1 MMKQP
6 KVRMKTAVSYQL
18 LARSYFS
25 YVRRFACLSFLT
37 VAVLTSCKSSGR
49 TESPSIFST
58 DETAQAAQV
67 VASANDDLTKIK
79 VLYKEN
85 EDKREDLKKAMEAD
99 NAEQVKKIADQVV
112 YLINDGFDSAQSAID
127 KIEKA
132 QEMQINDDYR
142 EYLRLKEE
150 SLKRE
155 LEAFEN
161 YRQAARTL
169 RDNYDPKNAAM
180 RDKVKEDFKNRVDTY
195 RKLMEEARDYSHQ
208 ANELAKAAVQRQQA
222 Q

>member
-1 MMKQP
+1 MTNTIAKIL
-6 KVRMKTAVSYQL
+6 TISL
-18 LARSYFS
+18 LAMT
-25 YVRRFACLSFLT
+25 A
-37 VAVLTSCKSSGR
+37 CKSSGR
-49 TESPSIFST
+49 TDSPASIFSS
-58 DETAQAAQV
+58 DETAEAAKI

-79 VLYKEN
+79 VLYKDNEN
-85 EDKREDLKKAMEAD
+85 KREDLKKAMEAD
-99 NAEQVKKIADQVV
+99 NAEQVKKTADEVV

-132 QEMQINDDYR
+132 QEMQVNDDYR

-169 RDNYDPKNAAM
+169 RDNYDPKNAAQ
-180 RDKVKEDFKNRVDTY
+180 RDKVKEDFKNRVDNY
-195 RKLMEEARDYSHQ
+195 RKLMEEARDYSNQ
-208 ANELAKAAVQRQQA
+208 ANELAKSALRKQQG

>member
-1 MMKQP
+1 MTNNIAKIL
-6 KVRMKTAVSYQL
+6 VISL
-18 LARSYFS
+18 LAMT
-25 YVRRFACLSFLT
+25 A
-37 VAVLTSCKSSGR
+37 CKSSGR
-49 TESPSIFST
+49 TDSPTSIFSS
-58 DETAQAAQV
+58 DQTAEAAKI

-79 VLYKEN
+79 VLYKDNEN
-85 EDKREDLKKAMEAD
+85 KREDLKKAMEAD
-99 NAEQVKKIADQVV
+99 NAEQVKKTADEVV

-132 QEMQINDDYR
+132 QEMQVNDDYR

-169 RDNYDPKNAAM
+169 RDNYDPKNAAQ
-180 RDKVKEDFKNRVDTY
+180 RDKVKDDFKNRVDNY
-195 RKLMEEARDYSHQ
+195 RKLMEEARDYSNP
-208 ANELAKAAVQRQQA
+208 ANELAKNALRKQ
-222 Q
+222 

>member
-1 MMKQP
+1 MTNTIAKILLISLLTM
-6 KVRMKTAVSYQL
+6 TA
-18 LARSYFS
+18 
-25 YVRRFACLSFLT
+25 
-37 VAVLTSCKSSGR
+37 CKSSGR
-49 TESPSIFST
+49 TDSPASIFSS
-58 DETAQAAQV
+58 DETAEAAKI

-79 VLYKEN
+79 VLYKDNEN
-85 EDKREDLKKAMEAD
+85 KREDLKKAMEAD
-99 NAEQVKKIADQVV
+99 NAEQVKKTADEVV

-132 QEMQINDDYR
+132 QEMQVNDDYR

-169 RDNYDPKNAAM
+169 RDNYDPKNAAQ
-180 RDKVKEDFKNRVDTY
+180 RDKVKEDFKNRVDNY
-195 RKLMEEARDYSHQ
+195 RKLMEEARDYSNQ
-208 ANELAKAAVQRQQA
+208 ANELAKNALRKQQG

>member
-1 MMKQP
+1 M
-6 KVRMKTAVSYQL
+6 
-18 LARSYFS
+18 
-25 YVRRFACLSFLT
+25 RFLG
-37 VAVLTSCKSSGR
+37 AVLIFFLFIASACKSSGR
-49 TESPSIFST
+49 SDAPSIFSS
-58 DETAQAAQV
+58 DETAEAGKI
-67 VASANDDLTKIK
+67 VASANEDLTKIK
-79 VLYKEN
+79 VLYKDN
-85 EDKREDLKKAMEAD
+85 EDKREEIKKAMEVDDAKKVRELAD
-99 NAEQVKKIADQVV
+99 NVND
-112 YLINDGFDSAQSAID
+112 LINSGVDEAQSAID

-180 RDKVKEDFKNRVDTY
+180 RDKVKEDFKNRVENY
-195 RKLMEEARDYSHQ
+195 RKLMEEARDYSNQ
-208 ANELAKAAVQRQQA
+208 ANTLAKDALRRQQE

>member
-1 MMKQP
+1 MTTTLA
-6 KVRMKTAVSYQL
+6 KVL
-18 LARSYFS
+18 LIS
-25 YVRRFACLSFLT
+25 
-37 VAVLTSCKSSGR
+37 VLAIPACKSSGR
-49 TESPSIFST
+49 TESPSIFSS
-58 DETAQAAQV
+58 DETAEAAQV

-79 VLYKEN
+79 VLYKDNEN
-85 EDKREDLKKAMEAD
+85 KREDLKKAMEAD
-99 NAEQVKKIADQVV
+99 NAEQVKKIADEVV
-112 YLINDGFDSAQSAID
+112 YLINDGFDNAKSAID

-132 QEMQINDDYR
+132 QEMQVNDDYR

-169 RDNYDPKNAAM
+169 RDNYDPKNGAM
-180 RDKVKEDFKNRVDTY
+180 RDKVKEDFKNRVENY
-195 RKLMEEARDYSHQ
+195 RKLMEEARDFSNQ
-208 ANELAKAAVQRQQA
+208 ANELAKDALRKQQG

>member
-1 MMKQP
+1 MTKSSLALSILL
-6 KVRMKTAVSYQL
+6 VATAM
-18 LARSYFS
+18 
-25 YVRRFACLSFLT
+25 
-37 VAVLTSCKSSGR
+37 SCRSSGR
-49 TESPSIFST
+49 NETTSIFST
-58 DETAQAAQV
+58 DETAQAAQI

-85 EDKREDLKKAMEAD
+85 EGKREDIKKAMEAD
-99 NAEQVKKIADQVV
+99 NAEQVKKIADDVV
-112 YLINDGFDSAQSAID
+112 YLINGGFDSAQSAID

-169 RDNYDPKNAAM
+169 RDNYDPKNAAS
-180 RDKVKEDFKNRVDTY
+180 RDKVKEDFKNRVDNY
-195 RKLMEEARDYSHQ
+195 RKLMEEARDYSNQ
-208 ANELAKAAVQRQQA
+208 ANEIAKSALQSQQA
-222 Q
+222 K

>member
-1 MMKQP
+1 M
-6 KVRMKTAVSYQL
+6 
-18 LARSYFS
+18 LAISG
-25 YVRRFACLSFLT
+25 
-37 VAVLTSCKSSGR
+37 CKSSGR
-49 TESPSIFST
+49 TESPSIFSS
-58 DETAQAAQV
+58 DETAEAAQV

-79 VLYKEN
+79 VLYKDNEN
-85 EDKREDLKKAMEAD
+85 KREDLKKAMESD
-99 NAEQVKKIADQVV
+99 NAEQVKKIADEVV
-112 YLINDGFDSAQSAID
+112 YLINDGFDNAKSAID

-132 QEMQINDDYR
+132 QEMQVNDDYR

-169 RDNYDPKNAAM
+169 RDNYDPKNGAM
-180 RDKVKEDFKNRVDTY
+180 RDKVKEDFKNRVENY
-195 RKLMEEARDYSHQ
+195 RKLMEEARDFSNQ
-208 ANELAKAAVQRQQA
+208 ANELAKDALRKQQG

>member
-1 MMKQP
+1 MRKLLLITGLL
-6 KVRMKTAVSYQL
+6 VTASV
-18 LARSYFS
+18 
-25 YVRRFACLSFLT
+25 
-37 VAVLTSCKSSGR
+37 TSCRSSGR
-49 TESPSIFST
+49 TDAPSIFST
-58 DETAQAAQV
+58 DETPQAAQI

-79 VLYKEN
+79 VLYKDN
-85 EDKREDLKKAMEAD
+85 EGKREDIKKAMEAD
-99 NAEQVKKIADQVV
+99 NAEQVKKIADDVV
-112 YLINDGFDSAQSAID
+112 YLINGGFDNAQSAID

-169 RDNYDPKNAAM
+169 RDNYDPKNAAS
-180 RDKVKEDFKNRVDTY
+180 RDKVKDDFKNRVDNY
-195 RKLMEEARDYSHQ
+195 RKLMEEARDYSNQ
-208 ANELAKAAVQRQQA
+208 ANEIAKSALQSQQSK
-222 Q
+222 

>member
-1 MMKQP
+1 MTETIVKILLI
-6 KVRMKTAVSYQL
+6 SL
-18 LARSYFS
+18 LA
-25 YVRRFACLSFLT
+25 LS
-37 VAVLTSCKSSGR
+37 ACKSSGR
-49 TESPSIFST
+49 TDTPTSIFSS
-58 DETAQAAQV
+58 DETAEAAKI

-79 VLYKEN
+79 VLYKDN
-85 EDKREDLKKAMEAD
+85 EGKREDLKKAMEAD
-99 NAEQVKKIADQVV
+99 NAEQVKKIADDVV
-112 YLINDGFDSAQSAID
+112 YLINDGFDNAQSAID

-132 QEMQINDDYR
+132 QEMQVNEDYR

-180 RDKVKEDFKNRVDTY
+180 RDKVKEDFKNRVENY

-208 ANELAKAAVQRQQA
+208 ANELAKDALRKQQG

>member
-1 MMKQP
+1 
-6 KVRMKTAVSYQL
+6 VLRTTV
-18 LARSYFS
+18 
-25 YVRRFACLSFLT
+25 VIVTFAAALS
-37 VAVLTSCKSSGR
+37 ACRSSGR
-49 TESPSIFST
+49 TDSSPGIFST
-58 DETAQAAQV
+58 DQTVEAAKV

-79 VLYKEN
+79 VLYKDN
-85 EDKREDLKKAMEAD
+85 EGKREDLKKAMETN
-99 NAEQVKKIADQVV
+99 NAEQVKKIADDVV
-112 YLINDGFDSAQSAID
+112 YLINDGFENAKNAVD
-127 KIEKA
+127 KIEQA

-155 LEAFEN
+155 QDAFEN

-180 RDKVKEDFKNRVDTY
+180 RDKVKEDFTKRVENY
-195 RKLMEEARDYSHQ
+195 RKLMEEARDYSNR
-208 ANELAKAAVQRQQA
+208 ANELAKQALQQK

>member
-1 MMKQP
+1 MI
-6 KVRMKTAVSYQL
+6 
-18 LARSYFS
+18 
-25 YVRRFACLSFLT
+25 SFLL
-37 VAVLTSCKSSGR
+37 VASACKSSGR
-49 TESPSIFST
+49 SDAPSIFSS
-58 DETAQAAQV
+58 DETAEAGKV
-67 VASANDDLTKIK
+67 VASANEDLTKIK
-79 VLYKEN
+79 VIYKDN
-85 EDKREDLKKAMEAD
+85 EGKREEIKKAMEIDDAKKVRELAD
-99 NAEQVKKIADQVV
+99 SVND
-112 YLINDGFDSAQSAID
+112 LINNGFDEAQNAVD

-169 RDNYDPKNAAM
+169 RDNYDPKNGAM
-180 RDKVKEDFKNRVDTY
+180 RDKVKEDFKNRVENY
-195 RKLMEEARDYSHQ
+195 RKLMEEARDFSNQ
-208 ANELAKAAVQRQQA
+208 ANELAKDALRKQQG

>member
-1 MMKQP
+1 M
-6 KVRMKTAVSYQL
+6 
-18 LARSYFS
+18 
-25 YVRRFACLSFLT
+25 RRLILFHLVFGVFIGA
-37 VAVLTSCKSSGR
+37 ACKSSGR
-49 TESPSIFST
+49 SDGPSLFTS
-58 DETAQAAQV
+58 DETAQAAQI

-85 EDKREDLKKAMEAD
+85 EGKREEIKKAMEVDDAS
-99 NAEQVKKIADQVV
+99 QVKKVADDVV
-112 YLINDGFDSAQSAID
+112 YLINDGFDNAKSAID

-132 QEMQINDDYR
+132 QEMQVNDDYR

-180 RDKVKEDFKNRVDTY
+180 RDKVKEDFKNRVENY
-195 RKLMEEARDYSHQ
+195 RKLMEEARDYSNR
-208 ANELAKAAVQRQQA
+208 ANELAKDALRRQQT

>member
-1 MMKQP
+1 VLKL
-6 KVRMKTAVSYQL
+6 VAILIVSV
-18 LARSYFS
+18 LAFS
-25 YVRRFACLSFLT
+25 ACR
-37 VAVLTSCKSSGR
+37 SSGR
-49 TESPSIFST
+49 SEGPSIFSS
-58 DETAQAAQV
+58 DETAEAAKV
-67 VASANDDLTKIK
+67 VASANEDLTKIK
-79 VLYKEN
+79 VLYKDN
-85 EDKREDLKKAMEAD
+85 EGKREDLKKAMEAD
-99 NAEQVKKIADQVV
+99 NAEQVKKIADDVV
-112 YLINDGFDSAQSAID
+112 YLINDGFDQAKSAIE

-180 RDKVKEDFKNRVDTY
+180 RDKVKEDFKTRVDNY
-195 RKLMEEARDYSHQ
+195 RKLMEEARDYSNR
-208 ANELAKAAVQRQQA
+208 ANELAKDVLHRQQT

>member
-1 MMKQP
+1 MTTTLA
-6 KVRMKTAVSYQL
+6 KVL
-18 LARSYFS
+18 LIS
-25 YVRRFACLSFLT
+25 
-37 VAVLTSCKSSGR
+37 VLAIPACKSSGR
-49 TESPSIFST
+49 TESPSIFSS
-58 DETAQAAQV
+58 DETAEAAQV

-79 VLYKEN
+79 VLYKDNEN
-85 EDKREDLKKAMEAD
+85 KREDLKKAMESD
-99 NAEQVKKIADQVV
+99 NAEQVKKIADEVV
-112 YLINDGFDSAQSAID
+112 YLINDGFDNAKSAID

-132 QEMQINDDYR
+132 QEMQVNDDYR

-169 RDNYDPKNAAM
+169 RDNYDPKNGAM
-180 RDKVKEDFKNRVDTY
+180 RDKVKEDFKNRVENY
-195 RKLMEEARDYSHQ
+195 RKLMEEARDFSNQ
-208 ANELAKAAVQRQQA
+208 ANELAKDALRKQQG